1 MEISEQLFKFLVSFD
16 IIPQEATRLS
26 NQQVRLPKEMSAN
39 FENAMYFAKIA
50 KQIHRIEQIKNNL
63 PESPLPNIGS
73 LKEGN
78 KPSSKFFNWNIVLSY
93 FIKYDISVHPDQK
106 TLIASGDFQAANH
119 LLNTIYL
126 YVLKKYPDYQTY
138 VQKTQL
144 QSPQKQKEKENT
156 VDLKKVQI
164 EKDPLQTT
172 SSLEFLIGLISKSL
186 HLTPNQSAS
195 LMTENC
201 KYLAHAIVKGVRGLF
216 DPIILLYQNINEYI
230 THFFELCLKDIK
242 IIFIIMNALKTGMVC
257 KNDTVA
263 QLACN
268 FIFGFGV
275 EFNKRN
281 LSNKAWDWFV
291 NDNNNGLYTCI
302 KCIKRHPKL
311 NEEIVKIFYQYGQF
325 NFVELFTTYLK
336 VELPDTKD
344 HMHFICTIIQ
354 PISSHPFILQE
365 VLQNGIM
372 EDWLEIAFECAQPYI
387 QNELRLEA
395 LNFLSECW
403 VNHPKKI
410 EEAEQ
415 RATQI
420 INDLVEGC
428 NDSSQSVLLGINC
441 QGQLFRLLMKLGKEK
456 NFYAPKIYK
465 ALTQIL
471 ISSLENLSMREFCLI
486 NFIDIF
492 NEIPSIPVGIM
503 LEPYITQIQASD
515 KIFEKL
521 NVCDFQFLNF
531 ISRNRNLNTK
541 LLVLLIDLLGK
552 ILLNNIIFSNIVHD
566 CLMELLY
573 KYYDIPQVQDYLNKF
588 IKINLAMYY
597 ASEKKK
603 KPKEKVLPL
612 YNNQAASKSLV
623 LQPQDIEQE
632 LLNAQKRAKIVQ
644 ILKSIANIQSR
655 PINLKMKPLVAHTA
669 IQIEE
674 FQKKENKGMMHV
686 LEEFGDP
693 KEIIQEYKKEYQNH
707 LEIQKKEKEEQEERE
722 NQENLKHMN
731 DHERKVTENLKKYAL
746 KHQKK
751 KITLTKEEQYKLA
764 QLRKPQETDPKVL
777 QIIEDKKNEYKAK
790 QESDQKKKEVENQQI
805 EKQKQQLR
813 KQLEVRSIEQGVA
826 AQNKPDTEANHLF
839 EFGSREKEMK
849 KDNKKAIPQFN
860 YFDLNQEENRDR
872 IMAEALLK
880 KYHKFFRHL
889 FVKYSNSIQTFD
901 NQGMN
906 FDKLKDRAQSVTSAE
921 VWKIIKDYELIQ
933 HITQEEHK
941 TMFRLINTNFL
952 NKKNDFQQIDFKGF
966 EQYII
971 QFSYKFCSKAPQ
983 DLRHLPISYSIE
995 KLIDYMK
1002 NVAKKQGQ
1010 NTNIFE
1016 DPEKVSYGEFQKM
1029 QELNKKLKENPN
1041 TELPEGYKK
1050 VQEKELV
1057 FEYQIPQELMLP
1069 QGIKYG
1075 YEILNEIFIEA
1086 LGFTLIEPKAVESA
1100 QYKVQP
1106 NIKRKS
1112 SPQPQHADN
1121 NKAQEQQRDKSKS
1134 KSPQPKN
1141 RLKNKN

>member
-39 FENAMYFAKIA
+39 FENAIYFAKIA
-50 KQIHRIEQIKNNL
+50 KQINRIQQIKNNL
-63 PESPLPNIGS
+63 PEQPLPNIGS

-119 LLNTIYL
+119 LLDTL
-126 YVLKKYPDYQTY
+126 HQYVIKKYPDYQNY
-138 VQKTQL
+138 VQKTQQL
-144 QSPQKQKEKENT
+144 SPSKQKEKENT

-164 EKDPLQTT
+164 EKDPLQTS
-172 SSLEFLIGLISKSL
+172 SSLEFLIALMSKSL

-201 KYLAHAIVKGVRGLF
+201 KYLAHAIVKGVRGLY
-216 DPIILLYQNINEYI
+216 DPIILLFQNINEYI
-230 THFFELCLKDIK
+230 THFFELCLKDMK

-275 EFNKRN
+275 EFNKRS

-344 HMHFICTIIQ
+344 HMHFISTIIQ

-387 QNELRLEA
+387 QNDLRLEA

-403 VNHPKKI
+403 INHPKKI
-410 EEAEQ
+410 EEAES
-415 RATQI
+415 RANQV
-420 INDLVEGC
+420 INHLIEGC
-428 NDSSQSVLLGINC
+428 YDSSQSVLLGINC

-503 LEPYITQIQASD
+503 LEPYISQIQASD

-531 ISRNRNLNTK
+531 ISRNKNLNTK
-541 LLVLLIDLLGK
+541 LLVLLIDFLGK

-566 CLMELLY
+566 CFMELLY
-573 KYYDIPQVQDYLNKF
+573 KYYDIPSVQDYLNKF

-623 LQPQDIEQE
+623 LQPSEIEQE
-632 LLNAQKRAKIVQ
+632 LINAQKRAKIVQ
-644 ILKSIANIQSR
+644 LLKSIANIQSR

-693 KEIIQEYKKEYQNH
+693 KEIIQEYKKEYQSH
-707 LEIQKKEKEEQEERE
+707 IEIQKKEREEQEERE
-722 NQENLKHMN
+722 NQENMKYMN
-731 DHERKVTENLKKYAL
+731 DHEKKVTENLKKYAL

-764 QLRKPQETDPKVL
+764 QLRKPQETDPKIL
-777 QIIEDKKNEYKAK
+777 QIIEDKKKEYKAK

-813 KQLEVRSIEQGVA
+813 KQLEVRSIEQGIA
-826 AQNKPDTEANHLF
+826 AKNKPDTEANHLF

-849 KDNKKAIPQFN
+849 KDNKKVSPQLN
-860 YFDLNQEENRDR
+860 YFDLNQEEDRDKL
-872 IMAEALLK
+872 MAEALLK
-880 KYHKFFRHL
+880 KYHKLFRHL

-901 NQGMN
+901 NQGMT
-906 FDKLKDRAQSVTSAE
+906 FDKLKDKAQSITSAE
-921 VWKIIKDYELIQ
+921 VWKMIKDYELIQ
-933 HITQEEHK
+933 YITQEEHK
-941 TMFRLINTNFL
+941 TIFKLINTNYL

-971 QFSYKFCSKAPQ
+971 QFSYKFCSKPPQ

-995 KLIDYMK
+995 KLIEYMK
-1002 NVAKKQGQ
+1002 SITRKQGHS
-1010 NTNIFE
+1010 TNIFE
-1016 DPEKVSYGEFQKM
+1016 DPDKINYEEFQMK
-1029 QELNKKLKENPN
+1029 QELNKQLKQNPN

-1050 VQEKELV
+1050 VQEKELA
-1057 FEYQIPQELMLP
+1057 FKYQVPQELMLP
-1069 QGIKYG
+1069 QGMKYG
-1075 YEILNEIFIEA
+1075 YEILNEIFIQA
-1086 LGFTLIEPKAVESA
+1086 LGFTLIEPKAVEST
-1100 QYKVQP
+1100 QYKASPQV
-1106 NIKRKS
+1106 KRKS
-1112 SPQPQHADN
+1112 SPQPHNADN
-1121 NKAQEQQRDKSKS
+1121 YRVQDQQRDQSKS
-1134 KSPQPKN
+1134 KSPQPKS
-1141 RLKNKN
+1141 RLKSKN